1 MTAPFVNHVT
11 RKDAS
16 GWIMQGV
23 ARDGDR
29 ATRFHSGI
37 GAAGQ
42 LWERT
47 AELADSPRADWLP
60 TPANVVDAAV
70 ELRVRNA
77 RIRDRG
83 HHLPLAADHDHSRS
97 GIYKEGRRIQ

>member
-1 MTAPFVNHVT
+1 MTAVFVNHVT

-47 AELADSPRADWLP
+47 AELAASPRADWLP
-60 TPANVVDAAV
+60 TPANVVDVAV
-70 ELRVRNA
+70 DARVRNQ
-77 RIRDRG
+77 RMRDRG
-83 HHLPLAADHDHSRS
+83 YQLPLAVDHDHSRS
-97 GIYKEGRRIQ
+97 GIYKRGQRVQ